1 MSPLLTGISQLLE
14 AQKHV
19 NERVGLE
26 HPGEGLAGV
35 GIRAMKRAEEGR
47 REDQVAR
54 KDTKPT
60 LSKAG
65 ISLSGEPS
73 LKRRSPSSGRGD
85 KTSNKRAKKSPEVS
99 SSTKGKQKAADDSG
113 AGEDEVEVQPRAS
126 TSTKRRWSD
135 VERSELSD
143 DSPFS
148 RGHLTG
154 TTSAKLS
161 YLTSQI
167 LKYYQEEKI
176 LVFYEGDNIAYYI
189 AQMLELL
196 HIKHEIYAKSL
207 AAALKS
213 DYVVRFNEDQ
223 QDRVL
228 LMDVKQAAHGL
239 NICSASR
246 IYFVNPVCRPD
257 IEAQAIK
264 RAHRIGQTRKVFVET
279 LVLAG
284 TIEEKMHER
293 AKRMT
298 NLEHHVSHLEDDFG
312 MREII
317 QGASTIPVMEHEKS
331 GSGQM
336 APLDV
341 PQRLWGRP
349 GWRESLPKSS
359 FSTGKNHDVKGP
371 AAQDA
376 PAPAKRPR
384 KKKAVRV
391 TTPRARSP
399 LVEMPMEP
407 ITPDVGTTRPVAL
420 EQRGTNLNEDNEDH
434 GPVMANQMPRS
445 QGPQDMVGDGHD
457 VTLDTAVAQGVQTP
471 ENEPKWKKTVRLSMP
486 QSQSPFTEAPTS
498 SATPGAADPRTATL
512 GHGDTTM

>member
-1 MSPLLTGISQLLE
+1 
-14 AQKHV
+14 V
-19 NERVGLE
+19 R
-26 HPGEGLAGV
+26 
-35 GIRAMKRAEEGR
+35 KRAVER
-47 REDQVAR
+47 
-54 KDTKPT
+54 KPT

-65 ISLSGEPS
+65 INLSGEPS
-73 LKRRSPSSGRGD
+73 LKRRGSSSGRGD
-85 KTSNKRAKKSPEVS
+85 KAASKRVKKSP
-99 SSTKGKQKAADDSG
+99 KASG
-113 AGEDEVEVQPRAS
+113 ATKAKQRATDESGEGEEEEVEVRPSAS
-126 TSTKRRWSD
+126 TSDSKRRWSD
-135 VERSELSD
+135 VQRSELPEG
-143 DSPFS
+143 SPFS
-148 RGHLTG
+148 KGHLTG

-167 LKYYQEEKI
+167 LKYYQDEKI

-213 DYVVRFNEDQ
+213 DYVVRFNEDP

-298 NLEHHVSHLEDDFG
+298 NLEHHVSHLEDDYG

-317 QGASTIPVMEHEKS
+317 QGASIIPVKTHERS

-341 PQRLWGRP
+341 PQRLWGRL

-359 FSTGKNHDVKGP
+359 FATDKSSSVDIPT
-371 AAQDA
+371 AQDV
-376 PAPAKRPR
+376 PGPAKRPKKR
-384 KKKAVRV
+384 KTVRV
-391 TTPRARSP
+391 KVPGAESPFVELPMAPSTPGAAS
-399 LVEMPMEP
+399 
-407 ITPDVGTTRPVAL
+407 IGPVTL
-420 EQRGTNLNEDNEDH
+420 EQRGT
-434 GPVMANQMPRS
+434 
-445 QGPQDMVGDGHD
+445 
-457 VTLDTAVAQGVQTP
+457 
-471 ENEPKWKKTVRLSMP
+471 
-486 QSQSPFTEAPTS
+486 
-498 SATPGAADPRTATL
+498 
-512 GHGDTTM
+512 

>member
-1 MSPLLTGISQLLE
+1 
-14 AQKHV
+14 V

-26 HPGEGLAGV
+26 HPGDGLAGL
-35 GIRAMKRAEEGR
+35 GITAMKRAEEGR
-47 REDQVAR
+47 REDQVTK

-65 ISLSGEPS
+65 INLSGEPS
-73 LKRRSPSSGRGD
+73 LKRRNSSSGRGD
-85 KTSNKRAKKSPEVS
+85 KVISKRPKKSSKAS
-99 SSTKGKQKAADDSG
+99 SSTKGKQRATDDSG
-113 AGEDEVEVQPRAS
+113 VQEDEVDIRPSAS
-126 TSTKRRWSD
+126 TSTSKRRWSD
-135 VERSELSD
+135 IERSELQD
-143 DSPFS
+143 GSPFS
-148 RGHLTG
+148 KGHLVG

-167 LKYYQEEKI
+167 LKYYQDEKI
-176 LVFYEGDNIAYYI
+176 LVFYDGDNIAYYI

-213 DYVVRFNEDQ
+213 DYVVRFNEDS

-298 NLEHHVSHLEDDFG
+298 NLEHHVSHLEDDYG

-317 QGASTIPVMEHEKS
+317 QGASIIPVEKRERS

-359 FSTGKNHDVKGP
+359 FATGKSSGVDVP
-371 AAQDA
+371 VAQD
-376 PAPAKRPR
+376 PATRAKRP
-384 KKKAVRV
+384 KKKKTVRV
-391 TTPRARSP
+391 AAPRARSP
-399 LVEMPMEP
+399 FVGIPMAP
-407 ITPDVGTTRPVAL
+407 TTPGAASIGPVAP
-420 EQRGTNLNEDNEDH
+420 EQRGTYLNEGTEDH
-434 GPVMANQMPRS
+434 ESMMADHTPQS
-445 QGPQDMVGDGHD
+445 QEPQDMVEDGHED
-457 VTLDTAVAQGVQTP
+457 AQNVVPLDNAVAQDIHTCP
-471 ENEPKWKKTVRLSMP
+471 ANEPKWKQTVRLAVP
-486 QSQSPFTEAPTS
+486 PFQSPLGEAPTS
-498 SATPGAADPRTATL
+498 SATPGAADCRPVAL
-512 GHGDTTM
+512 ESDDTIM